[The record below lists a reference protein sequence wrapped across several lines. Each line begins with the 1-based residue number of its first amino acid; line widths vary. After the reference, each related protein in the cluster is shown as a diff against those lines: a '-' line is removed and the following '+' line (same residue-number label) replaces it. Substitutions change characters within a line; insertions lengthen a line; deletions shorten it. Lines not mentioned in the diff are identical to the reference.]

1 MIPYNRRRIAKH
13 RLAEKGASISLE
25 GAGSWGV
32 ENIKKAFLKEM
43 AAELGL
49 EK

>member
-1 MIPYNRRRIAKH
+1 MQSIGWQRR
-13 RLAEKGASISLE
+13 EQASLWRE
-25 GAGSWGV
+25 QGAGGV